1 MFCIN
6 VFLKV
11 QDSAHVDNV
20 RAMLSECGR
29 LSRAEPGCI
38 AFEVC
43 NVRDTP
49 EIFILCERWESE
61 QAWKDH
67 KERDAVQQ
75 IYLPKVLPLVERTPY
90 ICDILE

>member
-6 VFLKV
+6 VFL
-11 QDSAHVDNV
+11 NV
-20 RAMLSECGR
+20 KQAGDVEAVKQMLAECGR
-29 LSRAEPGCI
+29 MSRAEEGCI
-38 AFEVC
+38 QFDVC
-43 NVRDTP
+43 HVRDNPQT
-49 EIFILCERWESE
+49 FILCERWASE

-67 KERDAVQQ
+67 KEREAVQT